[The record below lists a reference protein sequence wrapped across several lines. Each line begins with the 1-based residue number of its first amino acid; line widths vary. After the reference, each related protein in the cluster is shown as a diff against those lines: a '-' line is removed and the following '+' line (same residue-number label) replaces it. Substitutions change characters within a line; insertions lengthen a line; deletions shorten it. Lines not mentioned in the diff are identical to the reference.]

1 MKCVVGLGNPGKK
14 YALTKHNVGFMVLD
28 RLSEKLGLRFSDRGF
43 SHVAR
48 GFVRGGTGYSSMG
61 VSEMPLEV
69 LLAKPGTFMNRS
81 GAAVAEVL
89 ADFPI
94 PATNI
99 LVIHDDMDIPFG
111 KIRFKRKGSS
121 GGHKGVQSIIDFIGD
136 SDFARLKIG
145 IGRPEPDIDPC
156 DYVLAPFE
164 DRDVLS
170 TIVETAAMAALDS
183 LVLGLSQAMNRY
195 NHYSGLEETE
205 SK

>member
-1 MKCVVGLGNPGKK
+1 M
-14 YALTKHNVGFMVLD
+14 
-28 RLSEKLGLRFSDRGF
+28 
-43 SHVAR
+43 
-48 GFVRGGTGYSSMG
+48 
-61 VSEMPLEV
+61 
-69 LLAKPGTFMNRS
+69 
-81 GAAVAEVL
+81 

-156 DYVLAPFE
+156 DYVLPF
-164 DRDVLS
+164 
-170 TIVETAAMAALDS
+170 
-183 LVLGLSQAMNRY
+183 
-195 NHYSGLEETE
+195 
-205 SK
+205 